1 MPGSFKH
8 PLARVACLRP
18 AVSLDG
24 AERLM
29 LVIATTLELDRA
41 QKDYKKTFVDRL
53 SRAAKEHLSRF
64 PNVSGFVLINRL
76 RDWRL

>member
-8 PLARVACLRP
+8 PLARGACLRP

-24 AERLM
+24 AERPL
-29 LVIATTLELDRA
+29 LVVVTTLQLGPNQESYR
-41 QKDYKKTFVDRL
+41 KSFVERL

-64 PNVSGFVLINRL
+64 PDVAGFVLINRL
-76 RDWRL
+76 TDW